1 MEQISATQTPLQE
14 FQALDSYIDVDF
26 AQLFNTS
33 VSISDDKLKSKGVAD
48 KPGPGFNEGNE
59 KGAGICTTAEHPA
72 VDDDVDEE
80 IDPLTVNTKPFM
92 LTPESS
98 LPSSRSSSS
107 PSSNSS
113 SSSIST
119 NAHPSLKFDNTAQA
133 TVISET
139 VHKKQA
145 SDSTVVPE
153 ISSLQHPSYE
163 EKICKRSKNFNGL
176 TTTSATPIIVS
187 PTSRIELRALY
198 EKYPNI
204 CPKFPAPWPAFFNRD
219 LSQETYLQCV
229 RSPPITPRKYGQPD
243 SRRLAES
250 FASRTPLP
258 TKIHLHPRMVKESLR
273 EWYEMAGFMAKCRRD
288 EQLNPYPHL
297 NMNSGWNR
305 ARVQGEQWHDNFNP
319 WQKPNT
325 KILEVVRLQEQ
336 FLKFSWGEQVDS
348 IVVDGGLAEGVFERV
363 FEGVDAEKERMAGR
377 GQKRMPG
384 AWWAQ
389 RKRMFYDLKGRGFRE
404 EIHIKNCQIWDG
416 VKAWAAKDIDAE
428 YGKLKRK
435 IDVVET
441 MAAKADDMEQTQIE
455 EPIPKRHKARR
466 RIAQVMSVAWR
477 AKRRNQEKK
486 AGRWTDGTPL
496 QNRMWA
502 EFHWVLDAPDHRDRR
517 FFDMRDWPRMFAKRG
532 WPGVSAM
539 RVWAEF
545 SRGWGPLQSWLY
557 WYTLQA
563 QRERKMFREREG
575 RQRRQRQR
583 QWAIEG
589 EGEVRLTDARS
600 R

>member
-1 MEQISATQTPLQE
+1 MERIFATQTPLQE
-14 FQALDSYIDVDF
+14 FRALDSYIDVDF
-26 AQLFNTS
+26 AQLFNSS
-33 VSISDDKLKSKGVAD
+33 VSICDDKFRLKGIAD
-48 KPGPGFNEGNE
+48 KPRSGFDKGSE
-59 KGAGICTTAEHPA
+59 KGTGICTTAEHKA
-72 VDDDVDEE
+72 VDDEE
-80 IDPLTVNTKPFM
+80 VDPLTVSTKPIM
-92 LTPESS
+92 LTPEPS

-107 PSSNSS
+107 SASTSTS
-113 SSSIST
+113 TST
-119 NAHPSLKFDNTAQA
+119 NPSLKVDNTAQTA
-133 TVISET
+133 VVSKT
-139 VHKKQA
+139 VHQKQA
-145 SDSTVVPE
+145 SDSTIVPE
-153 ISSLQHPSYE
+153 ISSPQYPNLKG
-163 EKICKRSKNFNGL
+163 KICDPSKIVTSL
-176 TTTSATPIIVS
+176 TTISANPMIGSPI
-187 PTSRIELRALY
+187 SRIELRALY

-204 CPKFPAPWPAFFNRD
+204 CPKFPAPRPAFFNRD
-219 LSQETYLQCV
+219 LSQQTYLQCV

-258 TKIHLHPRMVKESLR
+258 SKIHLHPRMVKESLR

-297 NMNSGWNR
+297 DMNSGWNR

-325 KILEVVRLQEQ
+325 KILEVVQLQEQ
-336 FLKFSWGEQVDS
+336 LLKFSWGEQVDS

-363 FEGVDAEKERMAGR
+363 FEGLDAEKERMAGC

-389 RKRMFYDLKGRGFRE
+389 RKRILYDLKGRGFRE
-404 EIHIKNCQIWDG
+404 EVHIKNCQIWDG
-416 VKAWAAKDIDAE
+416 VKSWAANDTDAE
-428 YGKLKRK
+428 SGRLKRK
-435 IDVVET
+435 IDVVEK

-466 RIAQVMSVAWR
+466 RIAQVMSATWR

-517 FFDMRDWPRMFAKRG
+517 FFNMRDWQRMFAERG
-532 WPGVSAM
+532 WPGVSAT

-545 SRGWGPLQSWLY
+545 CHGWGPLQSWLY

-563 QRERKMFREREG
+563 QRQRIMFREREG
-575 RQRRQRQR
+575 QRRQR

-589 EGEVRLTDARS
+589 EGEVRRADARFGHVGHH

>member
-1 MEQISATQTPLQE
+1 MEQISATQTPIQE

-26 AQLFNTS
+26 AQLFNSS
-33 VSISDDKLKSKGVAD
+33 VSISDDKLKLKGIVD
-48 KPGPGFNEGNE
+48 KPGPGFDKANE
-59 KGAGICTTAEHPA
+59 KGTGICIPADHKA
-72 VDDDVDEE
+72 VDDEE
-80 IDPLTVNTKPFM
+80 FDPLTVNTKPLM
-92 LTPESS
+92 LTPEPS
-98 LPSSRSSSS
+98 LPSSRSSFSS
-107 PSSNSS
+107 ASS
-113 SSSIST
+113 STSTST
-119 NAHPSLKFDNTAQA
+119 NPSLKVNNTAQTA
-133 TVISET
+133 VVSKT
-139 VHKKQA
+139 VHQKQA
-145 SDSTVVPE
+145 SDSTIVRK
-153 ISSLQHPSYE
+153 ISSLQHPSYKG
-163 EKICKRSKNFNGL
+163 KICNQDKTLTSL
-176 TTTSATPIIVS
+176 TTTSATSIVVS

-204 CPKFPAPWPAFFNRD
+204 YPKFPAPPPAFFNRD
-219 LSQETYLQCV
+219 LSQQTYLQCV

-258 TKIHLHPRMVKESLR
+258 SKIHLHSRMVKESLR

-297 NMNSGWNR
+297 DLNSGWNR

-325 KILEVVRLQEQ
+325 KILEVVQLQEQ
-336 FLKFSWGEQVDS
+336 LLKFSWGEQVDS

-389 RKRMFYDLKGRGFRE
+389 RKRIFHDLKGRGFRE
-404 EIHIKNCQIWDG
+404 EVHIKNCQIWDG
-416 VKAWAAKDIDAE
+416 VKVWAANGIDAE

-435 IDVVET
+435 IDVVEK
-441 MAAKADDMEQTQIE
+441 MAAKADDMEQTQIG
-455 EPIPKRHKARR
+455 EPIPKRHKSRR
-466 RIAQVMSVAWR
+466 RITQVMSAAWR

-486 AGRWTDGTPL
+486 AGRWTDGTSL

-517 FFDMRDWPRMFAKRG
+517 FFDMRDWSRMFAERG

-545 SRGWGPLQSWLY
+545 YHGWGPLQSWLY

-563 QRERKMFREREG
+563 QRQCRMSREREG
-575 RQRRQRQR
+575 RQRRQRQ
-583 QWAIEG
+583 WAIEG
-589 EGEVRLTDARS
+589 EGEFRLPDARFGS
-600 R
+600 PGFHG

>member
-26 AQLFNTS
+26 AQLFNSS
-33 VSISDDKLKSKGVAD
+33 VSICDDKLRLKGVAD
-48 KPGPGFNEGNE
+48 KPGPDFDKDNERGT
-59 KGAGICTTAEHPA
+59 GICTTAEHKA
-72 VDDDVDEE
+72 VDDEE
-80 IDPLTVNTKPFM
+80 IDPLTVNTKPSM
-92 LTPESS
+92 LTPEPS
-98 LPSSRSSSS
+98 LPSS
-107 PSSNSS
+107 SS
-113 SSSIST
+113 SSSSASSSTSTST
-119 NAHPSLKFDNTAQA
+119 NPSLKVDNTAQTA
-133 TVISET
+133 VVFKT
-139 VHKKQA
+139 VHQKQA
-145 SDSTVVPE
+145 SDSTIVPE
-153 ISSLQHPSYE
+153 ISSLRHPNYKG
-163 EKICKRSKNFNGL
+163 KICNPSKIVTSL
-176 TTTSATPIIVS
+176 TTTSATSMIVS

-204 CPKFPAPWPAFFNRD
+204 CPKFPAPRPAFFNRD
-219 LSQETYLQCV
+219 LSQQTYLQCV

-258 TKIHLHPRMVKESLR
+258 SKIHLHPRMVKESLR

-297 NMNSGWNR
+297 DMNSGWNR

-336 FLKFSWGEQVDS
+336 LLQFSWGEQVDS
-348 IVVDGGLAEGVFERV
+348 IVVDGGLAEGVFEKV

-389 RKRMFYDLKGRGFRE
+389 RKRIFYDLKGRGFRDE
-404 EIHIKNCQIWDG
+404 VHIKNCQIWDG
-416 VKAWAAKDIDAE
+416 VKAWAANDIDAE

-435 IDVVET
+435 IDVVEK
-441 MAAKADDMEQTQIE
+441 MAMKAGGMEQTQIE

-466 RIAQVMSVAWR
+466 RISQVMSATWR
-477 AKRRNQEKK
+477 AKRRSQEKK

-517 FFDMRDWPRMFAKRG
+517 FFDMRDWPRMFAERG

-545 SRGWGPLQSWLY
+545 YHGWGPLQSWLY

-563 QRERKMFREREG
+563 QKQHRMFREREG
-575 RQRRQRQR
+575 QRRQR

-589 EGEVRLTDARS
+589 EGEGRPADARFGHVGFHG
-600 R
+600 

>member
-1 MEQISATQTPLQE
+1 MEQISATQTPIQE

-33 VSISDDKLKSKGVAD
+33 VSISDDKLKLKGIAD
-48 KPGPGFNEGNE
+48 KSEPGFDEGNE
-59 KGAGICTTAEHPA
+59 KGIGICPAAEHKA
-72 VDDDVDEE
+72 VDDEE

-92 LTPESS
+92 LTPEPS
-98 LPSSRSSSS
+98 LPSSK
-107 PSSNSS
+107 SS
-113 SSSIST
+113 SSSASSSTSTST
-119 NAHPSLKFDNTAQA
+119 NPSLKVENTAQTA
-133 TVISET
+133 VISEI

-153 ISSLQHPSYE
+153 INSLQHPSYKG
-163 EKICKRSKNFNGL
+163 KICNQSKILTSL
-176 TTTSATPIIVS
+176 TTTSATPIIDS

-204 CPKFPAPWPAFFNRD
+204 CPKFPASPPAFFNRD
-219 LSQETYLQCV
+219 LNQQTYLQCV

-258 TKIHLHPRMVKESLR
+258 SKIHLHPRMVKESLR

-297 NMNSGWNR
+297 DLNSGWNR

-325 KILEVVRLQEQ
+325 KILEVVHLQEQ
-336 FLKFSWGEQVDS
+336 LLKFSWGEQVDS
-348 IVVDGGLAEGVFERV
+348 IVVDGGLAEGVFEKV

-389 RKRMFYDLKGRGFRE
+389 RKLIFYDLKGRGFRE
-404 EIHIKNCQIWDG
+404 EVHIKNCQIWDG
-416 VKAWAAKDIDAE
+416 VKLWAANEIDAE
-428 YGKLKRK
+428 YSKLKRK
-435 IDVVET
+435 IDVVEE
-441 MAAKADDMEQTQIE
+441 MAVKAGDLEQTQIE

-466 RIAQVMSVAWR
+466 RIAHVMSAAWR

-517 FFDMRDWPRMFAKRG
+517 FFDMRDWPRMFAERG

-545 SRGWGPLQSWLY
+545 YHGWGPLQSWLY
-557 WYTLQA
+557 RYTLQT
-563 QRERKMFREREG
+563 QRQHRMFREREG
-575 RQRRQRQR
+575 RQRRQR

-589 EGEVRLTDARS
+589 EGEVRLTDARFGYIEKYG
-600 R
+600 